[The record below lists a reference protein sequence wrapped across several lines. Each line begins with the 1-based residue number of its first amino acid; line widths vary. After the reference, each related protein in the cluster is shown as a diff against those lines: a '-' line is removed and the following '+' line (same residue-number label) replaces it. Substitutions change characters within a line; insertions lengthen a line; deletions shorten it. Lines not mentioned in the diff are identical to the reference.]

1 MDQNINIPEE
11 EQSIDFVKLLLSCLH
26 RWWWFVISVVVCLA
40 VAVYY
45 VKRQTPKYAVA
56 GSIMIRNDQGN
67 SGPMFQSEMLDLMGY
82 SGYKSVMDE
91 VEILHSFGIME
102 QTVRALNLQT
112 DYRKKDG
119 LRWVGQYPTPDIAVN
134 YPPLFLDTITTGTAI
149 QIQRNERDYE
159 VTVYNRKRKSEHTLT
174 SLSEPIETCAGTLTL
189 MEIHPLEP
197 GDKMYISTAP
207 LARAAEAYL
216 AHIVCEAKDVRLN
229 NSNIINISCT
239 SDIPVRAIDVISKM
253 VELYNMDAVIDKNIM
268 ATNTAE
274 FINDRLNVI
283 TLELDTVEQAV
294 EEYMQANGL
303 TDMDQEVRIALDS
316 KATYQ
321 RQQTDFEMQINLLSY
336 IQEYLSD
343 PKNEHNL
350 IPGNLGVTDPSL
362 NTLLHEYNTLLLGR
376 MRITRSATEDNP
388 KLTQL
393 DEQLSQMRA
402 GIISSIGNN
411 KQGLI
416 ISRNDLTRKDEQY
429 NRIIRQVPAK
439 ERQYMEI
446 KRQQEIKEKLFIY
459 LYEKR
464 EENALTLASTVMPAK
479 VVDKAR
485 ASSRPVAPRRSMILL
500 IAFALG
506 ICIPLGIIF
515 LIDYFNH
522 EIKDRREFQQV
533 VKAPF
538 LGEIIADNGGKHVV
552 VDASSNTVSAEM
564 FRTVRTNMKF
574 MLPEKQCPVLL
585 VTSALNGEGKSFIA
599 LNTAISMALL
609 GKRVIIVGLDIRKPV
624 LAEYV
629 GTSFRGRLT
638 SYLMDSSVSVDDL
651 IQPSGLVDNLDI
663 APSGVVP
670 PNPAELIQ
678 SPRLATLFDELRT
691 RYDLIVVDTAP
702 VTLVS
707 DTFHLA
713 PLADMTIFV
722 TRANYTAREMLP
734 LIQEIYETKRL
745 PNMACVLNGVEA
757 GKGYGHY
764 GYGHTYGYGHYG
776 YGSYGHKS

>member
-1 MDQNINIPEE
+1 MDQNLNIPEE
-11 EQSIDFVKLLLSCLH
+11 EQSFDLLKLLISCLH
-26 RWWWFVISVVVCLA
+26 RWWWFVIAVVVCLA
-40 VAVYY
+40 VAVLYLQ
-45 VKRQTPKYAVA
+45 RQTPKYAVA
-56 GSIMIRNDQGN
+56 GSIMIRNDQGGG
-67 SGPMFQSEMLDLMGY
+67 GPMFQSEMLDLMGY

-112 DYRKKDG
+112 NYRKKSG

-134 YPPLFLDTITTGTAI
+134 YPPQFLDTITAGTFI
-149 QIQRNERDYE
+149 DIEREDDTYE
-159 VTVYNRKRKSEHTLT
+159 VTVYNRKQKSEHSLTTL
-174 SLSEPIETCAGTLTL
+174 SDPVHTCAGTLTL

-197 GDKMYISTAP
+197 GDRMSISTMP
-207 LARAAEAYL
+207 VARTAEAYQ
-216 AHIVCEAKDVRLN
+216 AQIVCEAANAKQG
-229 NSNIINISCT
+229 SNIITIACT
-239 SDIPVRAIDVISKM
+239 SDLPGRAIDVISKM
-253 VELYNMDAVIDKNIM
+253 VELYNLDAVLDKNIM

-274 FINDRLNVI
+274 FINDRLNII
-283 TLELDTVEQAV
+283 TLELDTVERAV
-294 EEYMQANGL
+294 ETYMQEHGL
-303 TDMDQEVRIALDS
+303 TNIDQEVNLALTT
-316 KATYQ
+316 KAAYQ
-321 RQQTDFEMQINLLSY
+321 QQQTEFEMQINLLSY
-336 IQEYLSD
+336 IQEYLTD
-343 PKNEHNL
+343 PKNEHSL
-350 IPGNLGVTDPSL
+350 IPGNLGINDASL
-362 NTLLHEYNTLLLGR
+362 ATLMHEYNTVLLNR
-376 MRITRSATEDNP
+376 MRITRSATQDNP
-388 KLTQL
+388 KLAQL

-402 GIISSIGNN
+402 GIISSIKNN
-411 KQGLI
+411 KEGLV
-416 ISRNDLTRKDEQY
+416 ISKNDLTRKDEQY

-479 VVDKAR
+479 VVDKPR
-485 ASSRPVAPRRSMILL
+485 SSSGPVAPRRSMILL

-506 ICIPLGIIF
+506 IAIPLGIIF
-515 LIDYFNH
+515 LLDYFNH

-538 LGEIIADNGGKHVV
+538 LGEIIADKEGKHVV

-574 MLPEKQCPVLL
+574 MLPDKPCPVLL

-609 GKRVIIVGLDIRKPV
+609 GKRVIVVGLDIRKPV

-629 GTSFRGRLT
+629 GSPFRGRLT
-638 SYLMDSSVSVDDL
+638 SFLMDNSISVDDL
-651 IQPSGLVDNLDI
+651 IAPSGIVDNLDI

-678 SPRLATLFDELRT
+678 SPRLAVLFSELRT
-691 RYDLIVVDTAP
+691 RYDLIIVDTAP

-707 DTFHLA
+707 DTFHLS
-713 PLADMTIFV
+713 PVADMTIFV
-722 TRANYTAREMLP
+722 TRANYTSREMLP

-745 PNMACVLNGVEA
+745 PNMACILNGVEA

-764 GYGHTYGYGHYG
+764 GYGHTYGYGAYT
-776 YGSYGHKS
+776 SYGHKN